1 MPTTKFSPDTLK
13 SQILPEGGLA
23 TNERY
28 QVIFS
33 GDVVNRI
40 DPDSKTNQRL
50 QFLCD
55 NVAIPTKSIAA
66 VDKFIYGISYQ
77 MPYRQTFA
85 EVSMSFYVT
94 DEMKEKIFFDNWQ
107 KRIVDQ
113 DTGDLKFHSNYTCT
127 IEVNKFSKTNSDFI
141 NPTYSIRIQGAW
153 PSIVSE
159 IQLNH
164 SGGGEVIRLPVTF
177 QYKKWSVA
185 SSGAAGSSS
194 FTAAR
199 LNPR

>member
-23 TNERY
+23 TNEKY

-94 DEMKEKIFFDNWQ
+94 DEMKEKIG
-107 KRIVDQ
+107 KRMKLALCGKIEKKDKLDCDMQ
-113 DTGDLKFHSNYTCT
+113 TGKF
-127 IEVNKFSKTNSDFI
+127 E
-141 NPTYSIRIQGAW
+141 
-153 PSIVSE
+153 
-159 IQLNH
+159 
-164 SGGGEVIRLPVTF
+164 EVI
-177 QYKKWSVA
+177 QWSETVFE
-185 SSGAAGSSS
+185 SSK
-194 FTAAR
+194 
-199 LNPR
+199 